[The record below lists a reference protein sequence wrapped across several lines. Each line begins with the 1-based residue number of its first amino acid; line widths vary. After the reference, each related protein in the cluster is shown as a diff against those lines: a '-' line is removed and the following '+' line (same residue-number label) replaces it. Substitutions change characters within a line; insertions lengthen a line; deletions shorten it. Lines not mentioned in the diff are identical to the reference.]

1 MQIGH
6 ARGQWYGQQAGTG
19 IARIS
24 NLASGGHGHAK
35 IRAGTGKKRACPCPK
50 ASLPICN
57 KLLIPPV
64 IEGKLDK

>member
-35 IRAGTGKKRACPCPK
+35 IRAGMPVPDP
-50 ASLPICN
+50 SLLNRYSAKTLEVPN
-57 KLLIPPV
+57 F
-64 IEGKLDK
+64 